1 MNTNEENEVKQTIN
15 INVPDVYH
23 NGIDDNFGKG
33 KVIANTLKKTV
44 KDITNAS
51 FVKILKFFTTFTLF
65 SFCCITAFFCYNV
78 SKDQQ
83 AMNKIV
89 DEFFT
94 SKKEDE
100 ANMKIRDKVSR
111 SVDRELK
118 KLVYTIHASRA
129 VIFELHNGKE
139 NTTSLPF
146 RYVDMSY
153 EVINDNQEEVR
164 FVSGNFQN
172 IPLTHYRMPFLVAE
186 RYVSL
191 GTLEQAKKDDPRFGQ
206 MMSDAGGRYYGGV
219 VLKSNDVTIGFLC
232 VFFDKGHK
240 PLDGPNNG
248 EQILKDYA
256 KVISSLLDLSVQRK
270 EYYKLCKN

>member
-1 MNTNEENEVKQTIN
+1 
-15 INVPDVYH
+15 
-23 NGIDDNFGKG
+23 
-33 KVIANTLKKTV
+33 
-44 KDITNAS
+44 
-51 FVKILKFFTTFTLF
+51 
-65 SFCCITAFFCYNV
+65 
-78 SKDQQ
+78 
-83 AMNKIV
+83 MNKIV
-89 DEFFT
+89 DEVFT

-111 SVDRELK
+111 SVERELK

-164 FVSGNFQN
+164 FLSGNFQN

-219 VLKSNDVTIGFLC
+219 VLKSNDVIIGFLC
-232 VFFDKGHK
+232 VFFDKGYK

-270 EYYKLCKN
+270 EYEKLCKK

>member
-23 NGIDDNFGKG
+23 NGIYDNFGKG

-44 KDITNAS
+44 NDITNAS
-51 FVKILKFFTTFTLF
+51 FVKILKFFTIFTLF
-65 SFCCITAFFCYNV
+65 SLCCITAFFCYNV

-100 ANMKIRDKVSR
+100 ENMKIRDKVSR

-219 VLKSNDVTIGFLC
+219 VLKSNGVTIGFLC
-232 VFFDKGHK
+232 VFFDKGHN

-270 EYYKLCKN
+270 EYHKLCKK